1 MIDKFLCSYLYSEHA
16 EKQKNTNLVLY
27 EILVVAITFMNIFTH
42 RGIEL

>member
-16 EKQKNTNLVLY
+16 EKQENTNLALY